1 MNPHTGRKIMRQS
14 DLIGQT
20 RLSVFLIALFFG
32 PGAIGADYY
41 APPEYATPTGTTII
55 HAGTLLAIPGES
67 PASNRSIIV
76 QNGLVVEIRD
86 GLAEAAEFAASGE
99 VRVVDLSDQFVM
111 PGFIDLHVHLTG
123 QAGSGGKID
132 FVEGDDADAALT
144 AQMYAKRT
152 LMGGFTTVRNLGSRG
167 TAMFALRDAIRAGKV
182 AGPKILVAGY
192 SITPTGGHADIH
204 GFRQEVL
211 DVLPSSGVCDGADG
225 CRAAVRR
232 QVKRGA
238 DVIKVTATGGVLSE
252 TATGTGQQ
260 FTDEELKAIADTA
273 HSLGRKVTAHAH
285 EAVGIEA
292 ALRAGFDSIEH
303 SMWADR
309 DTMRLFRDQDA
320 WMIPTVYPITAV
332 GDTPEK
338 MKQGPFR
345 DMPPPVMAKLLRL
358 GRQPKDMTR
367 LAHSMG
373 VKIALGTDSGVSPHG
388 ENANEFVEYV
398 GVGMTEMESLMAGTV
413 NAAEAGGIADKVGS
427 LEPGKAA
434 DIVAMDTSPLD
445 DITAVLNVQFIM
457 RDGVVFKRAH

>member
-1 MNPHTGRKIMRQS
+1 MRQPVFH
-14 DLIGQT
+14 GWT
-20 RLSVFLIALFFG
+20 RPFVFFTACLFSFV
-32 PGAIGADYY
+32 ANAADYY
-41 APPEYATPTGTTII
+41 APAEYATPTGTTII
-55 HAGTLLAIPGES
+55 HAGTLLAVPGES
-67 PASNRSIIV
+67 PSNDQSIIV

-86 GLAEAAEFAASGE
+86 GLINGAEFAASGE

-211 DVLPSSGVCDGADG
+211 DVLPSSGVCDGVDG

-285 EAVGIEA
+285 EAAGIEA

-309 DTMRLFRDQDA
+309 DTMRLFKDQDA

-398 GVGMTEMESLMAGTV
+398 GVGMTEMESLMAGTIH
-413 NAAEAGGIADKVGS
+413 AAEAGGIADKVGS

>member
-1 MNPHTGRKIMRQS
+1 MRQS
-14 DLIGQT
+14 VFHGLTRMLVFITACLIS
-20 RLSVFLIALFFG
+20 LAA
-32 PGAIGADYY
+32 GAANYD
-41 APPEYATPTGTTII
+41 APAEYAVPAGTTII
-55 HAGTLLAIPGES
+55 YAGTLLAVPGAS
-67 PASNRSIIV
+67 PTNNQSIIV
-76 QNGLVVEIRD
+76 QNGRIVEIRA
-86 GLAEAAEFAASGE
+86 GRTGTAEFEVDGE
-99 VRVVDLSDQFVM
+99 VRVIDLSDQFVM

-123 QAGSGGKID
+123 QAGSGGKMD
-132 FVEGDDADAALT
+132 FVEDSDADVALT

-152 LMGGFTTVRNLGSRG
+152 LLGGFTTVRNLGSRG
-167 TAMFALRDAIRAGKV
+167 TAMFALRDAIKAGKV

-211 DVLPSSGVCDGADG
+211 DLLPSSGVCDGADG

-260 FTDEELKAIADTA
+260 FTDEELRSIAETA

-285 EAVGIEA
+285 EAAGIEA

-303 SMWADR
+303 AMWADR
-309 DTMRLFRDQDA
+309 DTMRLFKEHDA

-338 MKQGPFR
+338 MREGPFG
-345 DMPPPVMAKLLRL
+345 DMPPPIMEKLLRL
-358 GRQPKDMTR
+358 GRQPKDMAR

-373 VKIALGTDSGVSPHG
+373 VKIALGTDSAVSPHG

-398 GVGMTEMESLMAGTV
+398 NVGMTEMESLMAGTV
-413 NAAEAGGIADKVGS
+413 NAAEAAGIADKVGS
-427 LEPGKAA
+427 LAPGKAA
-434 DIVAMDTSPLD
+434 DIVAMATSPLD
-445 DITAVLNVQFIM
+445 DISAVLDVQFVM
-457 RDGVVFKRAH
+457 RDGVVFKRSH

>member
-1 MNPHTGRKIMRQS
+1 MCQ
-14 DLIGQT
+14 
-20 RLSVFLIALFFG
+20 SVFHGLTRIAVLISACLINLVA
-32 PGAIGADYY
+32 GAANYY
-41 APPEYATPTGTTII
+41 TPPEYAVPAGTTII
-55 HAGTLLAIPGES
+55 HAGTLLAVPGEA
-67 PASNRSIIV
+67 PASDQSIIV
-76 QNGLVVEIRD
+76 QNGQIVEIRD
-86 GLAEAAEFAASGE
+86 GRTDAAEFEARGE
-99 VRVVDLSDQFVM
+99 VRVIDLSNQFVM

-123 QAGSGGKID
+123 QAGSGSRAD
-132 FVEGDDADAALT
+132 FVMNSDADTALT

-273 HSLGRKVTAHAH
+273 HALGRKVTAHAH
-285 EAVGIEA
+285 EAAGIEA

-303 SMWADR
+303 AMWADR
-309 DTMRLFRDQDA
+309 DTMKLFKEQDA

-338 MKQGPFR
+338 MREGPFR
-345 DMPPPVMAKLLRL
+345 DMPPPVMEKLLRL
-358 GRQPKDMTR
+358 GRQPKDMAR

-373 VKIALGTDSGVSPHG
+373 VKIALGTDSAVSPHG
-388 ENANEFVEYV
+388 ENANEFIEYV
-398 GVGMTEMESLMAGTV
+398 AVGMTEMESLMAGTV
-413 NAAEAGGIADKVGS
+413 NAAEAAGIAGKVGS
-427 LEPGKAA
+427 LAPGKAA
-434 DIVAMDTSPLD
+434 DIVAMPMSPLA
-445 DITAVLNVQFIM
+445 DISAVLDVQFIM
-457 RDGVVFKRAH
+457 RDGVVFKRPH

>member
-1 MNPHTGRKIMRQS
+1 MRQS
-14 DLIGQT
+14 YFLRQT
-20 RLSVFLIALFFG
+20 NLAKIFAL
-32 PGAIGADYY
+32 ACVWLTSQMAAAANYY

-55 HAGTLLAIPGES
+55 HAGTLLAIPGDA
-67 PASNRSIIV
+67 PASNQSIIV
-76 QNGLVVEIRD
+76 QNGQVVEIRA
-86 GLAEAAEFAASGE
+86 GFASGSNFTADGE
-99 VRVVDLSDQFVM
+99 VRIVDLSDQFVM

-123 QAGSGGKID
+123 QAGTGGKAD
-132 FVEGDDADAALT
+132 FVEDSDADVAFT
-144 AQMYAKRT
+144 AQMFAKRT

-167 TAMFALRDAIRAGKV
+167 SAMFALRDAIKAGKV

-204 GFRQEVL
+204 GYRQEVL
-211 DVLPSSGVCDGADG
+211 DVLSSSGVCDGVDS

-260 FTDEELKAIADTA
+260 FTDEELQAIADTA

-285 EAVGIEA
+285 EAAGIEA

-309 DTMRLFRDQDA
+309 DTMELFKTQDA

-338 MKQGPFR
+338 MKEGPFR
-345 DMPPPVMAKLLRL
+345 DMPPPVMEKLLRL
-358 GRQPKDMTR
+358 GRQPKEMTA

-398 GVGMTEMESLMAGTV
+398 AVGMTEMEALMAGTV
-413 NAAEAGGIADKVGS
+413 HAAEAGGIADKVGS

-434 DIVAMDTSPLD
+434 DIVAMPLSPLD
-445 DITAVLNVQFIM
+445 DITAVLNVRFIM
-457 RDGVVFKRAH
+457 RDGVVFKQPH